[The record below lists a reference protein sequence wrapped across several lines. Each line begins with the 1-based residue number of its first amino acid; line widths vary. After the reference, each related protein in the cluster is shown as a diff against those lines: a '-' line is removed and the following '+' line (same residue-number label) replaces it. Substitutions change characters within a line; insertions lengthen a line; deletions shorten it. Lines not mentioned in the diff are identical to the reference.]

1 MVNFAILPLLTL
13 RASNWDFIATNSA
26 RSVLVIYYLSNW
38 QTPNKQ
44 KTSKW
49 TKTKLARMKVK
60 LMPRWSKGCGRCSC
74 VVINGGGQWPL
85 MMTTWLMPLW
95 ETQIL
100 TKIPQRMLYIQEMQS
115 TFPLNN
121 HSVLS
126 ALSRC
131 EDPKNL
137 KQDYTNQYYAFC
149 IAQILRFTCI
159 MKIIIYLHFCWES

>member
-95 ETQIL
+95 EIQIL

-115 TFPLNN
+115 TFPSNN
-121 HSVLS
+121 HSVGYLIQWK
-126 ALSRC
+126 
-131 EDPKNL
+131 PL
-137 KQDYTNQYYAFC
+137 KCRLLKCRISLKCHADRQTFPSLY
-149 IAQILRFTCI
+149 
-159 MKIIIYLHFCWES
+159 E